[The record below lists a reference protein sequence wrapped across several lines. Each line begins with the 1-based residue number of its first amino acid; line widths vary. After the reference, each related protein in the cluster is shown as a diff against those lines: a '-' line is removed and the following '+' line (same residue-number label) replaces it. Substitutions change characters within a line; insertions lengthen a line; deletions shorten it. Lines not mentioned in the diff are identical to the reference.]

1 MTPFTR
7 LLAVA
12 VPLDLPNVDTDR
24 IIPARFL
31 RKPRSAGYGRFCF
44 HDLRLRPDG
53 TEDAGFVLNQ
63 AVYREARI
71 LVAAENFGCGSSREG
86 AVWALAGRGIRAVV
100 APSFGE
106 IFHENCLRNGLLP
119 VRLPV
124 VAVTGLRQALHANPG
139 AMVTIDLPGQTV
151 TGPDAAAHRFE
162 IDPFRKQALLE
173 GLDDIGLTLRHAAAI
188 DAFEARHAAE
198 WPWVMPGRLDAD
210 ARAGMEGPRP

>member
-1 MTPFTR
+1 VTPFTR
-7 LLAVA
+7 LEAVA
-12 VPLDLPNVDTDR
+12 APLDLPNVDTDR

-31 RKPRSAGYGRFCF
+31 REPRSVGYGPFCF

-53 TEDAGFVLNQ
+53 TEDTGFVLNQ
-63 AVYREARI
+63 AAYREARI

-119 VRLPV
+119 ARLSAA
-124 VAVTGLRQALHANPG
+124 AVTGLRQALHAIPG

-151 TGPDAAAHRFE
+151 TGPDAISHRFE

-173 GLDDIGLTLRHAAAI
+173 GLDDIGVTLRHLAAI
-188 DAFEARHAAE
+188 DAFEARHSAE
-198 WPWVMPGRLDAD
+198 WPWAVRGRLDA
-210 ARAGMEGPRP
+210 APWAAAEGRGQ